1 VPPLTGPWAIPWKNN
16 DLEDSSD
23 EIHGDVERAARMCQ
37 RGCRPIHGWQRSS
50 AGGAKLLGRWHNADG
65 SGGFS
70 LVETDNP
77 SALYENS
84 AVWTDVL
91 EIHSHSVVD
100 DAEVAPLL
108 AKVFGK

>member
-1 VPPLTGPWAIPWKNN
+1 MKFIATWRVRP
-16 DLEDSSD
+16 
-23 EIHGDVERAARMCQ
+23 
-37 RGCRPIHGWQRSS
+37 GCVKEAVSRFL
-50 AGGAKLLGRWHNADG
+50 AGKGALPEGAKLLGRWHNTDG
-65 SGGFS
+65 SGGFT

-91 EIHSHSVVD
+91 EIESHTVLD

-108 AKVFGK
+108 AKVFGT